1 MSQAQLTS
9 ATPLKREGLAT
20 LTPLLPAI
28 CLALAVL
35 AALFAGEIGAAT
47 RVWSSST
54 AYGHCWLIL
63 PIALWLVHERR
74 GEAAAVRAA
83 PIAWPALLGLPMAV
97 FWVAADLLGVMEGR
111 QIAAVGFVELALL
124 AALGVRLYWVL
135 SAAFL
140 YLIFLVP
147 FGAFLTPALQD
158 FTASFVAHG
167 LDLLGVP
174 NRVTQF
180 QIEIPEGNF
189 YVAEACAGLRFL
201 IASIAFGALYAVTI
215 FRSPW
220 RRVAFI
226 AVSCV
231 VPVIANGFRGLGIVL
246 LGHVLGSAQ
255 AAATDHIL
263 YGWIFFA
270 IVILA
275 LAAAGLPFR
284 QDQVVSRTPPV
295 PPVPGAARRSLL
307 AVLPVLGVAALGP
320 AAALA
325 VDAGAGAPPAAVAV
339 ILAAPG
345 CVAGSVSRAGPVMI
359 QGFGCGEAQIVART
373 EMLGAGAN
381 PSRAVRAGADWVA
394 AMVPGHDVDNR
405 LLTVDGT
412 PATVWRLAIDT
423 DSTRAAASLLFI
435 DGRPALGG
443 VGDRLRLARGML
455 RRSSGP
461 LVSLAVAARDGDPD
475 SLRRFLASQGD
486 LLGRIAHIP
495 RD

>member
-1 MSQAQLTS
+1 MSQAQLST
-9 ATPLKREGLAT
+9 AAPVKREGLAT

-28 CLALAVL
+28 GLALAVL
-35 AALFAGEIGAAT
+35 AALFAGEIAAAV
-47 RVWSSST
+47 RVWSTST
-54 AYGHCWLIL
+54 AYGHCWLVL
-63 PIALWLVHERR
+63 PIALWLVYERR
-74 GEAAAVRAA
+74 GEAACVRAA
-83 PIAWPALLGLPMAV
+83 PIAWPALLGLPLAL

-158 FTASFVAHG
+158 FTAAFVAHG

-226 AVSCV
+226 AISCV
-231 VPVIANGFRGLGIVL
+231 VPVIANGFRGLGIVV

-270 IVILA
+270 IVILC
-275 LAAAGLPFR
+275 LAASGLPFR
-284 QDQVVSRTPPV
+284 QDHLVSRAPAAL
-295 PPVPGAARRSLL
+295 PVPGATRRAIL
-307 AVLPVLGVAALGP
+307 AVLPLLGVAAMGP
-320 AAALA
+320 GAALA
-325 VDAGAGAPPAAVAV
+325 VDAGAGAPLAAAAVIVAP
-339 ILAAPG
+339 PG
-345 CVAGSVSRAGPVMI
+345 CLAGNVSRGGPVLV
-359 QGFGCGEAQIVART
+359 QRFQCGEARIVART
-373 EMLGAGAN
+373 EMLGTGAN
-381 PSRAVRAGADWVA
+381 PSRALRAGADWVVS
-394 AMVPGHDVDNR
+394 MVPGHDVDNR
-405 LLTVDGT
+405 RLAVDGT
-412 PATVWRLAIDT
+412 PPTVWRLTIDT
-423 DSTRAAASLLFI
+423 ESTRAAASLLFI
-435 DGRPALGG
+435 DGRPAMGG
-443 VGDRLRLARGML
+443 LSDRLRLARGML
-455 RRSSGP
+455 SRSAGR
-461 LVSLAVAARDGDPD
+461 LVSLAVAVNDGDPD
-475 SLRRFLASQGD
+475 SLRRFLAGQGD
-486 LLGRIAHIP
+486 LPGRIA
-495 RD
+495 RN